1 MGRPQ
6 RNRKKVTKY
15 DELLEKRD
23 TQLEKRNSP
32 GPRAR
37 KRAQA
42 AARYRREETCRTV
55 MKIKE
60 RWELSKKGQGTE

>member
-1 MGRPQ
+1 M
-6 RNRKKVTKY
+6 
-15 DELLEKRD
+15 
-23 TQLEKRNSP
+23 EKRNSP

-42 AARYRREETCRTV
+42 AARYRKEETCRTV

-60 RWELSKKGQGTE
+60 RWELSKKAQGTE